1 MIFLNDN
8 VKILVVDDEPK
19 ILDVIKAYLIK
30 EGYDVVTALDGVSA
44 LNIIDS
50 QTIHLVILDLM
61 LPKISG
67 EEVCENIRTHS
78 QIPIIMLTAK
88 ADEDNKIEG
97 LAIGADD
104 YITKPFSTR
113 ELVGRVKALLR
124 RTYRENNTLA
134 EHLSFSN
141 GDIEVD
147 IKKMIVKKN
156 GTPLS
161 FTVNEFKVLAVLLSN
176 PGEVFSREKL
186 VEKAFGYDYEG
197 TDRNI
202 DTYIKNIR
210 QKIEDNPREP
220 VYIQTIYGLGYKFG
234 RNNQ

>member
-1 MIFLNDN
+1 MVYLNGN
-8 VKILVVDDEPK
+8 VKILVVDDEQK

-30 EGYDVVTALDGVSA
+30 EGYDVVTALDGAGA

-67 EEVCENIRTHS
+67 EEVCKNIRAHS

-124 RTYRENNTLA
+124 RTYREDNTLA
-134 EHLSFSN
+134 EHLSFNN

-147 IKKMIVKKN
+147 INKMIVKKN
-156 GTPLS
+156 GNPLS
-161 FTVNEFKVLAVLLSN
+161 FTLNEFKVLVVLLSN

-186 VEKAFGYDYEG
+186 VEKAFGYDYGG

>member
-1 MIFLNDN
+1 MNGN
-8 VKILVVDDEPK
+8 VKILVVDDEQK

-44 LNIIDS
+44 LNIINS

-67 EEVCENIRTHS
+67 EEVCKNIRTHS

-124 RTYRENNTLA
+124 RTYRDENTLA
-134 EHLSFSN
+134 EYLSFGN
-141 GDIEVD
+141 GDVEVD

-156 GTPLS
+156 GNPLS
-161 FTVNEFKVLAVLLSN
+161 FTVNEFKVLVVLLSN

-220 VYIQTIYGLGYKFG
+220 IYIQTIYGLGYKFG

>member
-1 MIFLNDN
+1 MNGNI
-8 VKILVVDDEPK
+8 KILVVDDEPK
-19 ILDVIKAYLIK
+19 ILDVIKAYLLK
-30 EGYDVVTALDGVSA
+30 EGYDVITVLDGVSA
-44 LNIIDS
+44 LEIINS

-67 EEVCENIRTHS
+67 EEVCKNIRTHS

-124 RTYRENNTLA
+124 RTYREDNALA
-134 EHLSFSN
+134 EHLSFNN
-141 GDIEVD
+141 GDIDID
-147 IKKMIVKKN
+147 IKKMVVKKN
-156 GTPLS
+156 GKSLS
-161 FTVNEFKVLAVLLSN
+161 FTVNEFKVLTVLLSN

-210 QKIEDNPREP
+210 QKIENNPREP
-220 VYIQTIYGLGYKFG
+220 VYIHTIYGLGYKFG
-234 RNNQ
+234 GNK